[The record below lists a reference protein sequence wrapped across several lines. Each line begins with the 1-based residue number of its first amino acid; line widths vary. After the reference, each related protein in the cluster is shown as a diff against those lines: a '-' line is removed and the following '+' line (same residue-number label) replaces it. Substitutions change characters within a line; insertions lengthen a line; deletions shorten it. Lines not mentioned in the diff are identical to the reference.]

1 MYESLRDA
9 LSPRALLAAL
19 GETDDDEKPSS
30 ALVLAR
36 EVRQSILDL
45 DGRLDRL
52 EQAPTGDDYNA
63 LYQLANGGLIDLLKT
78 LGDPTDFGD

>member
-1 MYESLRDA
+1 MTRNPHRRWC
-9 LSPRALLAAL
+9 SPEKYARA
-19 GETDDDEKPSS
+19 SS
-30 ALVLAR
+30 TWT
-36 EVRQSILDL
+36 
-45 DGRLDRL
+45 GRLDRL